1 MRKSKKDNLSAS
13 LMEKR
18 VEINHS
24 VFKTPKKPQKAA
36 GALPVLS
43 F

>member
-1 MRKSKKDNLSAS
+1 
-13 LMEKR
+13 MEKR
-18 VEINHS
+18 AEINHGA
-24 VFKTPKKPQKAA
+24 FKTPKKPQKAA